1 MRPEAYP
8 LLLAA
13 GMAAGFI
20 NTLAGGGSHLTLPLL
35 ILLGLDPN
43 TANGTNRVGVL
54 WQNVGAVAGFARHGL
69 TAGRLVLVL
78 LPVSIAGAYLGA
90 RIAVDV
96 PPATL
101 KLIVVAVILATLP
114 ALQWNPRPGRPA
126 VRAGGH
132 LDPGS
137 SAPRPRVGLLAHAI
151 FFAIGIYAGF
161 IQAGV
166 GFLILGAAVPLLGLD
181 LVNANVLKV
190 ALVLVH
196 TAIALPVF
204 IAHGQVHLLAGLLL
218 AAGSTA
224 GAWLGARSAVR
235 RGGRFVRWVILG
247 AILFSV
253 AALADVPA
261 RIGRWFG
268 LG

>member
-13 GMAAGFI
+13 GMAAGFV

-35 ILLGLDPN
+35 ILLGLDSN

-54 WQNVGAVAGFARHGL
+54 WQNIGAVAGFARHGRN
-69 TAGRLVLVL
+69 AGRLLLAL

-90 RIAVDV
+90 RLAVDV
-96 PPATL
+96 PPAIL

-114 ALQWNPRPGRPA
+114 VLRWSPSNEPGVRPGSPA
-126 VRAGGH
+126 I
-132 LDPGS
+132 
-137 SAPRPRVGLLAHAI
+137 PRLGFVHHAI

-161 IQAGV
+161 LQAGV

-181 LVNANVLKV
+181 LVRANVLKV

-196 TAIALPVF
+196 TAVALPVF
-204 IAHGQVHLLAGLLL
+204 IMHGQVHLPAGLLL
-218 AAGSTA
+218 AAGSTV
-224 GAWLGARSAVR
+224 GAWLGAWAAVR
-235 RGGRFVRWVILG
+235 RGERFVRWVILA
-247 AILFSV
+247 AILLSV
-253 AALADVPA
+253 AALVDLPA
-261 RIGRWFG
+261 RLGGIFG
-268 LG
+268 HG